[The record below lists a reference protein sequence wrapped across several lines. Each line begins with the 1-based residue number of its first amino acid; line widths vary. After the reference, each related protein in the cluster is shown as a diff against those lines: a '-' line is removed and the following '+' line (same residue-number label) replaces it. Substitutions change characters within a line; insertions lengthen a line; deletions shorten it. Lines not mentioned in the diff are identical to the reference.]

1 MKYSVFLLRSFT
13 LLLVLASVWGYQA
26 AAVQRSDEKAQ
37 VRAEALQIKKQRE
50 AEASKALLGKY
61 IDGSYEGE
69 AEGFGGPIRV
79 RVTVSEGEIKE
90 IDVYDHAKEDDIYF
104 GMALS
109 VTKQMIEENDKG
121 YLDLKNI
128 CYIDDILK
136 CFEREY
142 CGARTKNGKP
152 LIKEEYTRRLVRRR

>member
-109 VTKQMIEENDKG
+109 VTKQMIEENDTKA
-121 YLDLKNI
+121 
-128 CYIDDILK
+128 DIVSSATFSSEGIIRAVQKALEK
-136 CFEREY
+136 AGR
-142 CGARTKNGKP
+142 K
-152 LIKEEYTRRLVRRR
+152 

>member
-109 VTKQMIEENDKG
+109 VTKQMIEENDTKA
-121 YLDLKNI
+121 
-128 CYIDDILK
+128 DIVSSATFSSEGIIRAVQKALEK
-136 CFEREY
+136 
-142 CGARTKNGKP
+142 A
-152 LIKEEYTRRLVRRR
+152 VRK

>member
-50 AEASKALLGKY
+50 AEASKALLRKY

-109 VTKQMIEENDKG
+109 VTKQMIEENDTKA
-121 YLDLKNI
+121 
-128 CYIDDILK
+128 DIVSSATFSSEGIIRAVQKALEK
-136 CFEREY
+136 
-142 CGARTKNGKP
+142 A
-152 LIKEEYTRRLVRRR
+152 VRK